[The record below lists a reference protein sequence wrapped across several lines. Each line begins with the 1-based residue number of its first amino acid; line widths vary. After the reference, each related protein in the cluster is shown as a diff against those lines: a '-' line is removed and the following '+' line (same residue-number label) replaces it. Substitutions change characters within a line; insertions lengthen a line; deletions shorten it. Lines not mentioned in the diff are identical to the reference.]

1 MRFTATAQK
10 SINRLLEN
18 ERNLSFNI
26 KNFDKILRGIFG
38 PATFCFT
45 AVFSAANVISMLLS
59 TSNLSDSNTIS
70 NKTFPFH
77 SFH

>member
-1 MRFTATAQK
+1 MATTQK

-26 KNFDKILRGIFG
+26 KKFDQILRGIFG
-38 PATFCFT
+38 LATFCFT
-45 AVFSAANVISMLLS
+45 AVLSAAKAISMLLS
-59 TSNLSDSNTIS
+59 SSNLSDSNKIS
-70 NKTFPFH
+70 NKHSHCH

>member
-1 MRFTATAQK
+1 MWFTATTQK

-26 KNFDKILRGIFG
+26 NNFDQILRGIFG

-45 AVFSAANVISMLLS
+45 AVLSAAKAISMLLS
-59 TSNLSDSNTIS
+59 TKIYQIAIKFQTKHSHC
-70 NKTFPFH
+70 H